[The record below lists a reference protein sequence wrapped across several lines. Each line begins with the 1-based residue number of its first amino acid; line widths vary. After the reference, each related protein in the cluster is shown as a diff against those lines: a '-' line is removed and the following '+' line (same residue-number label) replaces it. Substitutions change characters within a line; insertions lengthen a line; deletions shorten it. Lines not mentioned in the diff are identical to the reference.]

1 MKGDERVQTVEERA
15 DSALLVQTVEER
27 ADSALLGD
35 AWYLNR
41 QIFCWL

>member
-1 MKGDERVQTVEERA
+1 MKGDER
-15 DSALLVQTVEER
+15 VQTVEER